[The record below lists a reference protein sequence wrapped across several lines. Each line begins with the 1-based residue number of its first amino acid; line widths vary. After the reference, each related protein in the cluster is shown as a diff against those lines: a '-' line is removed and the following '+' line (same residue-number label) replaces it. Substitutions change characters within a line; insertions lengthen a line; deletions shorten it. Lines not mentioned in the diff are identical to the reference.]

1 MLIFWGRVLPC
12 YSQCWFVPEKQSS
25 DHTLVQSV
33 KCSKKLAP
41 RLAASRCLC
50 SYASEQG
57 SMLAPTSSFVPRGRA
72 MTLLMHS
79 QEGELFLSPSHSED
93 PQTILHIPGLLPS
106 FPTRPLLSLPNMA
119 SQWHRC
125 PGRQTWSSISYKDLW

>member
-12 YSQCWFVPEKQSS
+12 YSRCWFVPEKQSS

-41 RLAASRCLC
+41 RLAALSRCLC

-79 QEGELFLSPSHSED
+79 QEGELFLSIALRGSPDHTAHSRA
-93 PQTILHIPGLLPS
+93 TALLPHQTTAK
-106 FPTRPLLSLPNMA
+106 PAKHGLSMA
-119 SQWHRC
+119 QMSR
-125 PGRQTWSSISYKDLW
+125 TSDLELHQL